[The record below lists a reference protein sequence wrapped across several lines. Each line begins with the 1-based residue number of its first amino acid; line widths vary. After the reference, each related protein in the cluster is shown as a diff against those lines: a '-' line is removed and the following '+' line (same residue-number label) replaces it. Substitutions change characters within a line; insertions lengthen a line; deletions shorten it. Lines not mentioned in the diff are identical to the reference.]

1 VGIIPVI
8 HDSII
13 PIVERP
19 ARNALACEAG
29 GSGAKFYMWEEIK
42 NLFFGSLD
50 MRFGV
55 WLTVAFVAGFL
66 IDRFI
71 RSRSAEKL
79 RKKLDKGD
87 KAFFQGIQ
95 HILSNEPDQAIEQ
108 FTKSV
113 KINSDTIETY
123 VALGHLYRSKG
134 DIERAIRIRQG
145 IILRPNLDKEIRLRA
160 IFDLG
165 LDYRK
170 GGFLNRAISAFHE
183 VLEDDPNNVEAL
195 EQIERIYEDMYDWEK
210 AFKTRESISKLV
222 KGDHR
227 HILAHQKTELG
238 KIQEKNGDRASAE
251 KSYKKAISIFDKCVD
266 VYLHLGDLYF
276 SHQEHKKALFTWK
289 RVVDV
294 APQFTFLAYKRLE
307 KAYSTMRN
315 LKGVEDFLRDSA
327 RKNSDSF
334 TNLALA
340 KYLYNKG
347 ETDSALNEL
356 NQTIKSA
363 PSFLNARKFIGE
375 ILLKEGRNE
384 EALEAYKDLLLIL
397 DFPYLKFQCSN
408 CGYRPDKLVW
418 KCPQCLKWDSID
430 IIKPSSSDL
439 SNGNVSS

>member
-1 VGIIPVI
+1 
-8 HDSII
+8 
-13 PIVERP
+13 
-19 ARNALACEAG
+19 
-29 GSGAKFYMWEEIK
+29 MWEGIK
-42 NLFFGSLD
+42 NLFFSNLD
-50 MRFGV
+50 IRFGV
-55 WLTVAFVAGFL
+55 WLAVAFIVGFL
-66 IDRFI
+66 IDRFS
-71 RSRSAEKL
+71 RSRHAEKL
-79 RKKLDKGD
+79 RKKLDRGD

-145 IILRPNLDKEIRLRA
+145 IILRPNLDKEVRLRA

-170 GGFLNRAISAFHE
+170 GGFLNRAISAFQE
-183 VLEDDPNNVEAL
+183 VLEDDPNNIEAL
-195 EQIERIYEDMYDWEK
+195 EQTERIYEDMYDWEK
-210 AFKTRESISKLV
+210 AFKMRESISKLV

-238 KIQEKNGDRASAE
+238 KVQERNGDRARAE

-266 VYLHLGDLYF
+266 TYLHLGDLYF
-276 SHQEHKKALFTWK
+276 SQQDRQKALSTWK
-289 RVVDV
+289 RLVDV
-294 APQFTFLAYKRLE
+294 APQFTFLAYNRLE
-307 KAYSTMRN
+307 KAYSTMKN
-315 LKGVEDFLRDSA
+315 LKGVEDFLKDSA

-347 ETDSALNEL
+347 ETDSALDEL
-356 NQTIKSA
+356 NQTIKLA
-363 PSFLNARKFIGE
+363 PSFLNARKVIGE
-375 ILLKEGRNE
+375 ILFKEGRNE
-384 EALEAYKDLLLIL
+384 EALEAYKDLLVIL

-408 CGYRPDKLVW
+408 CGYIPDELVW

-430 IIKPSSSDL
+430 IIKSSSPNV
-439 SNGNVSS
+439 SNGNVAF

>member
-1 VGIIPVI
+1 
-8 HDSII
+8 
-13 PIVERP
+13 
-19 ARNALACEAG
+19 
-29 GSGAKFYMWEEIK
+29 MWEGIK
-42 NLFFGSLD
+42 NLFFSNLD
-50 MRFGV
+50 IRFGV
-55 WLTVAFVAGFL
+55 WLAVAFIAGFL
-66 IDRFI
+66 IDRFS
-71 RSRSAEKL
+71 RSRHAEKL
-79 RKKLDKGD
+79 RKKLDRGD

-145 IILRPNLDKEIRLRA
+145 IILRPNLDKEVRLRA

-170 GGFLNRAISAFHE
+170 GGFLNRAISAFQE
-183 VLEDDPNNVEAL
+183 VLEDDPNNIEAL
-195 EQIERIYEDMYDWEK
+195 EQTERIYEDMYDWEK
-210 AFKTRESISKLV
+210 AFKMRESISKLV

-238 KIQEKNGDRASAE
+238 KVQERNGDRARAE

-266 VYLHLGDLYF
+266 TYLHLGDLYF
-276 SHQEHKKALFTWK
+276 SQQDRQKALSTWK
-289 RVVDV
+289 RLVDV
-294 APQFTFLAYKRLE
+294 APQFTFLAYNRLE
-307 KAYSTMRN
+307 KAYSTMKN
-315 LKGVEDFLRDSA
+315 LKGVEDFLKDSA

-347 ETDSALNEL
+347 ETDSALDEL
-356 NQTIKSA
+356 NQTIKLA
-363 PSFLNARKFIGE
+363 PSFLNARKVIGE
-375 ILLKEGRNE
+375 ILFKEGRNE
-384 EALEAYKDLLLIL
+384 EALEAYKDLLVIL

-408 CGYRPDKLVW
+408 CGYIPDELVW

-430 IIKPSSSDL
+430 IIKSSSPNV
-439 SNGNVSS
+439 SNGNVAF

>member
-1 VGIIPVI
+1 
-8 HDSII
+8 
-13 PIVERP
+13 
-19 ARNALACEAG
+19 
-29 GSGAKFYMWEEIK
+29 MWEGIK
-42 NLFFGSLD
+42 NLFFSNLD
-50 MRFGV
+50 IRFGV
-55 WLTVAFVAGFL
+55 WLAVAFIAGFL

-71 RSRSAEKL
+71 RSGHAEKL
-79 RKKLDKGD
+79 RKKLDRGD

-108 FTKSV
+108 FTRSV
-113 KINSDTIETY
+113 QINSDTIETY

-134 DIERAIRIRQG
+134 DIERAIRIWQG
-145 IILRPNLDKEIRLRA
+145 IILRPNLDKEVRLRA

-170 GGFLNRAISAFHE
+170 GGFLNRAILAFQE
-183 VLEDDPNNVEAL
+183 VLEDDPNNIEAL
-195 EQIERIYEDMYDWEK
+195 EPIERIYEDMYDWEK

-238 KIQEKNGDRASAE
+238 KVQEKNGDIARAE

-266 VYLHLGDLYF
+266 TYLHLGDLYF
-276 SHQEHKKALFTWK
+276 SQQDHNKALSTWK

-294 APQFTFLAYKRLE
+294 APQFTFLAYNRLE
-307 KAYSTMRN
+307 KAYSTMKN

-340 KYLYNKG
+340 RYLYNKG

-375 ILLKEGRNE
+375 ILLKEDRNE

-408 CGYRPDKLVW
+408 CGYIPDELVW

-430 IIKPSSSDL
+430 IIKSSSPNV
-439 SNGNVSS
+439 SNGNMSS

>member
-1 VGIIPVI
+1 
-8 HDSII
+8 
-13 PIVERP
+13 
-19 ARNALACEAG
+19 
-29 GSGAKFYMWEEIK
+29 MWEEIK
-42 NLFFGSLD
+42 NLFFGPIDL
-50 MRFGV
+50 RFGV
-55 WLTVAFVAGFL
+55 WLIVAFVGGFL
-66 IDRFI
+66 VDRFI

-79 RKKLDKGD
+79 KKKLDKGD

-113 KINSDTIETY
+113 QINSDTIETY

-145 IILRPNLDKEIRLRA
+145 IILRPNLDKGIRLRA

-170 GGFLNRAISAFHE
+170 GGFLNRAILAFQE
-183 VLEDDPNNVEAL
+183 VLEDDPNNIEAL
-195 EQIERIYEDMYDWEK
+195 EQIERIYEDIYNWEK
-210 AFKTRESISKLV
+210 GFKTRQAISKLV

-227 HILAHQKTELG
+227 HILAHQQTELG
-238 KIQEKNGDRASAE
+238 KIQEKNGDMVRAE
-251 KSYKKAISIFDKCVD
+251 KSYKKAISIFDRCVD

-276 SHQEHKKALFTWK
+276 SQQRHKKALSTWK

-294 APQFTFLAYKRLE
+294 VPQFTFLAYQRLE
-307 KAYSTMRN
+307 KAYSKMKN
-315 LKGVEDFLRDSA
+315 LKGVEDILRESA
-327 RKNSDSF
+327 RRNSDSF
-334 TNLALA
+334 THLALA
-340 KYLYNKG
+340 RYLYKKG
-347 ETDSALNEL
+347 EADSALGEL
-356 NQTIKSA
+356 NQAIKSV
-363 PSFLNARKFIGE
+363 PSFLNARKFMGE

-384 EALEAYKDLLLIL
+384 EALEAYKNLLLIL

-408 CGYRPDKLVW
+408 CGYRPDELVW

-439 SNGNVSS
+439 SNGNVPS

>member
-1 VGIIPVI
+1 
-8 HDSII
+8 
-13 PIVERP
+13 
-19 ARNALACEAG
+19 
-29 GSGAKFYMWEEIK
+29 MWEEIK
-42 NLFFGSLD
+42 NLFFGPIDL
-50 MRFGV
+50 RFGV
-55 WLTVAFVAGFL
+55 WLIVAFVGGFL
-66 IDRFI
+66 VDRFI

-79 RKKLDKGD
+79 KKKLDKGD

-113 KINSDTIETY
+113 QINSDTIETY

-170 GGFLNRAISAFHE
+170 GGFLNRAILAFQE
-183 VLEDDPNNVEAL
+183 VLEDDPNNIEAL
-195 EQIERIYEDMYDWEK
+195 EQIERIYEDIYDWEK
-210 AFKTRESISKLV
+210 AFKTRQAISKLV

-227 HILAHQKTELG
+227 HILAHQQTELG
-238 KIQEKNGDRASAE
+238 KIQEKNGDMVRAE
-251 KSYKKAISIFDKCVD
+251 KSYKKAISIFDRCVD

-276 SHQEHKKALFTWK
+276 SQQKHKKALSTWK

-294 APQFTFLAYKRLE
+294 VPQFTFLAYQRLE
-307 KAYSTMRN
+307 KAYSKMKN
-315 LKGVEDFLRDSA
+315 LKGVEDILRESA
-327 RKNSDSF
+327 RRNSDSF
-334 TNLALA
+334 THLALA
-340 KYLYNKG
+340 RYLYNKG
-347 ETDSALNEL
+347 EADSALGEL
-356 NQTIKSA
+356 NQAIKSV
-363 PSFLNARKFIGE
+363 PSFLNARKFMGE
-375 ILLKEGRNE
+375 IFLKEGRNE

-408 CGYRPDKLVW
+408 CGYRPDELVW

-439 SNGNVSS
+439 SNGNVPS